1 MSGEGGMVGGVLVSR
16 GFGGGITLL
25 IQNHPP
31 SAESPSRCRITL
43 RVQNRPPGVGLSAGN
58 RLLLAMCFKLAESPS
73 GCGRIYN

>member
-31 SAESPSRCRITL
+31 D
-43 RVQNRPPGVGLSAGN
+43 GGLSAGN
-58 RLLLAMCFKLAESPS
+58 RFLLVFRCFVVAE
-73 GCGRIYN
+73 